1 MGRLV
6 AFRGARFLP
15 RTRDMLREV
24 ERLVGHRL
32 RIAQGSFSTK
42 VGASGQT
49 HAREAVDVAVKYQ
62 GLSRADKL
70 AIVAAMRR
78 VGFAAW
84 LRPEAHNPD
93 GSLIWGEHIHALP
106 IGGDLS
112 PSAARQVEAYRH
124 GYDGLAGE
132 GGKRPDPQ
140 ARLGIAPTTWEAYRE
155 SKRPRAGTAVV
166 KVGTELRREPS
177 RTARSTRTLKAGERV
192 RYSGTRTVVDPDQGA
207 EVWLRVVHPVTLVRR
222 GWLLSKRTD
231 RGA

>member
-6 AFRGARFLP
+6 TFRGARFLP
-15 RTRDMLREV
+15 RSRAMLSEV

-62 GLSRADKL
+62 GYSRADKL

-84 LRPEAHNPD
+84 LRPETP
-93 GSLIWGEHIHALP
+93 GVWGEHIHGIP

-112 PSAARQVEAYRH
+112 PSAARQVEANRN

-132 GGKRPDPQ
+132 GGRRPDPQ
-140 ARLGIAPTTWEAYRE
+140 ARLGIKPTTWEAYLE
-155 SKRPRAGTAVV
+155 SKRPHAGTVAV
-166 KVGTELRREPS
+166 KLGTELRREPS
-177 RTARSTRTLKAGERV
+177 RTARGVRSLKPGAKV

-207 EVWLRVVHPVTLVRR
+207 EVWLRIVNPVTLARR
-222 GWLLSKRTD
+222 GWVLSKRTS